1 MDQPTIVWMRPVSM
15 ATVQA
20 NCRAC
25 RSDVSEFKAHTAW
38 IDVDDNSAIAG
49 FIVAQTMQLQ
59 IIEVL
64 R

>member
-1 MDQPTIVWMRPVSM
+1 MRPVSM

-25 RSDVSEFKAHTAW
+25 RSDVDEFKAHTAW
-38 IDVDDNSAIAG
+38 IDVYDNSAIAG
-49 FIVAQTMQLQ
+49 FIVVQTMQLK